1 MTDKIELT
9 AVVTGCNKLWYQFQ
23 SKQVPENVFTVPVVV
38 MNYCDYRPEMLDEN
52 GYIKIGTEVHLVAK
66 PNSNGKCYYYPAHDW
81 YTPNP
86 KRFARERKTLLSS
99 LNLLRGDNVQSI
111 NMNTQEEF
119 DALRTEFCENMDKY
133 DKNVCSEVLGVLA
146 KGNISESCA
155 FLRKLLRKRVFP
167 EENGMIEY
175 KSSFIHPANPLN
187 ANDKTYQLCE
197 IIKTLTGFANS
208 EMHKGIV
215 IIGVKDNQEICGVEN
230 EFVEFSEQFNRE
242 KFTAMFLNLY
252 RQLTTTNLMLQT
264 QIEWFEMGG
273 HLIAKIEVDYKGDIV
288 LMNGCNLYVR
298 KESGTHQL
306 KGDDMLAFIRQ
317 GWCKEDTEKE
327 CA

>member
-1 MTDKIELT
+1 MEINIELT
-9 AVVTGCNKLWYQFQ
+9 AIVIGCNKLWYQFK
-23 SKQVPENVFTVPVVV
+23 SKQVPENVFAVPVVV
-38 MNYCDYRPEMLDEN
+38 MNYCDYPPEMLDAN
-52 GYIKIGTEVHLVAK
+52 GYLKIGAEVHLVEK
-66 PNSNGKCYYYPAHDW
+66 PHSSGKCYYYPAHDW

-86 KRFARERKTLLSS
+86 KARERKTLLSG
-99 LNLLRGDNVQSI
+99 LNLLKSDNVQSI

-119 DALRTEFCENMDKY
+119 DALRAEFCENMDKY

-146 KGNISESCA
+146 KGNRGESCA
-155 FLRKLLRKRVFP
+155 FLRELLHKPVFP

-175 KSSFIHPANPLN
+175 KSSFIHPANLSN
-187 ANDKTYQLCE
+187 ANDKTYQLRE

-208 EMHKGIV
+208 EMHKGTVIV
-215 IIGVKDNQEICGVEN
+215 GIKDNQKICGVEN
-230 EFVEFSEQFNRE
+230 EFVEFNEQFNRE

-252 RQLTTTNLMLQT
+252 SQLTTTNLMLQT
-264 QIEWFEMGG
+264 QIEWFEMDS
-273 HLIAKIEVDYKGDIV
+273 HLIAKIEVDYTGDIV

-298 KESGTHQL
+298 KESGTHLL

-317 GWCKEDTEKE
+317 GWCKENVDKE